1 MGLLELVIKEKVIMK
16 KFFNITLIMMLAF
29 VMSATM
35 YAQSGDSYTIDWWHV
50 NSGGSSKSENGRFEV
65 RGSVSTFGGGVATS
79 NNGRFAL
86 HSGIPPQTNG
96 VSTYAV
102 YIPIVIR

>member
-1 MGLLELVIKEKVIMK
+1 MK
-16 KFFNITLIMMLAF
+16 KLFSIILIMALVF

-50 NSGGSSKSENGRFEV
+50 NGGGSSKSEDGRFEV
-65 RGSVSTFGGGVATS
+65 NGSVSTFGGGVATS

-86 HSGIPPQTNG
+86 HSGIPPQTNTT
-96 VSTYAV
+96 STYAV